1 MRALP
6 AGRHFFR
13 GSDGYE
19 AARRGTVWHRRVPDR
34 YPEVIVQA
42 VSADDIVSA
51 IRYATVNGHKVSVVS
66 GGHSF
71 AASHLRDGAVL
82 LDVSRIDHAS
92 IDADKG
98 RAVVGP
104 GKGGSVL
111 MAELEAQGLF
121 FPGGHCR
128 GVCLGGYLL
137 QGGYG
142 WNSRIYGPAC
152 ESVIG
157 LDVITADG
165 AQIHCDA
172 DNHADLYWAARG
184 AGPGFFGVVTSF
196 YLKLYPR
203 PATCGTS
210 VYVYPFDLADE
221 VFTWARA
228 VSAEVD
234 PRVEL
239 QALASRGEPS
249 MGIDVPV
256 ISLASPAFADSP
268 EEAEQ
273 ALALFGTCPVVEQ
286 ALVKVPYMPTD
297 LPAWYDVAMTHY
309 LSDHHYAV
317 DNMWTSAS
325 AEDLL
330 PGIRSI
336 LDTLP
341 PHPAHFLWL
350 NWVHALP
357 VKTWPIASKPTS
369 TWRST
374 APGRIRPTRRSTPTG
389 RGPTWPRCRIWR
401 SASSSPTRTSVRVR
415 RASPA
420 TRPWPSST
428 GCAPNTTPTVCSTV
442 GWEESDGQR
451 SVPGLPQRRRGHAV
465 RQVLQTR
472 DGPAATACRGGVAA
486 WPQAGMALLAFD
498 DAASIV
504 DEGYQQTENGYGIL
518 GDGSMQV
525 SVRTD
530 MPGVTPAMWAWW
542 FGWHGSD
549 TRRYKLWHPRAHLS
563 ARWKDGDQ
571 DSGAGRRGA
580 QRYVGRWSMIS
591 EYIGSTKLG
600 AAIQFVEPAA
610 MGLPDD
616 SDDTVSICARLGSAD
631 APVDAA
637 GSSIRSDRRRAG
649 PRCGHGFGWADRTS
663 RCARHP
669 RSRPRRCVPSRRS

>member
-128 GVCLGGYLL
+128 SLSRRLSAAGRIRLEQPDLRPGVRERDWPGRHHRRRRADPLRRRQSRRSVLGCPRRR
-137 QGGYG
+137 
-142 WNSRIYGPAC
+142 SA
-152 ESVIG
+152 
-157 LDVITADG
+157 
-165 AQIHCDA
+165 
-172 DNHADLYWAARG
+172 
-184 AGPGFFGVVTSF
+184 FGVVTSF

-350 NWVHALP
+350 NWGPCPPRQDMAYSIEADIYLALYGSWKDP
-357 VKTWPIASKPTS
+357 ADEAKYADWARSHMAAMSHLAVGIQLADENLGARPARFASDAAMAKLDRVRAEYDPDGLFNS
-369 TWRST
+369 WM
-374 APGRIRPTRRSTPTG
+374 GRI
-389 RGPTWPRCRIWR
+389 
-401 SASSSPTRTSVRVR
+401 
-415 RASPA
+415 
-420 TRPWPSST
+420 
-428 GCAPNTTPTVCSTV
+428 
-442 GWEESDGQR
+442 
-451 SVPGLPQRRRGHAV
+451 
-465 RQVLQTR
+465 
-472 DGPAATACRGGVAA
+472 
-486 WPQAGMALLAFD
+486 
-498 DAASIV
+498 
-504 DEGYQQTENGYGIL
+504 
-518 GDGSMQV
+518 
-525 SVRTD
+525 
-530 MPGVTPAMWAWW
+530 
-542 FGWHGSD
+542 
-549 TRRYKLWHPRAHLS
+549 
-563 ARWKDGDQ
+563 
-571 DSGAGRRGA
+571 
-580 QRYVGRWSMIS
+580 
-591 EYIGSTKLG
+591 
-600 AAIQFVEPAA
+600 
-610 MGLPDD
+610 
-616 SDDTVSICARLGSAD
+616 
-631 APVDAA
+631 
-637 GSSIRSDRRRAG
+637 
-649 PRCGHGFGWADRTS
+649 
-663 RCARHP
+663 
-669 RSRPRRCVPSRRS
+669 